1 MGSIP
6 MRVNPTLVFLFFL
19 ILIPFIASDSDG
31 RVELDMVCP
40 IGSEGFT
47 IISYDP
53 DGTDLKG
60 WSVSDG
66 EGTISFT
73 ESILLNP
80 MESITVMS
88 QTPSDWMH
96 LESYVLYGESGVVN
110 DGFNLNDKGDEIYLQ
125 DPNGNLIES
134 FCYGD
139 SKDPDP
145 FQKIT
150 KGHVAQKNHMY
161 EYDDYEDLWILHV
174 PGRTQYHL
182 MRTFEDCEVIP
193 FSFPESNGEE
203 ILAHIQDAKESIRIS
218 VYTFD
223 NKDVASAIKFALD
236 NGVKVQLLLEGSPA
250 GGIDSDEIRVLTSLW
265 KSGAEI
271 KFICSTDSYKRYQ
284 YVHSKYAIIDDD
296 ITIITSENWTDSAFS
311 GNRGWGT
318 VIRNEE
324 CASYLKRIFDSDFTD
339 KGDLDDFRDM
349 YPTSIP
355 YALKQYIPTEYEF
368 NSYIADVS
376 PVICP
381 DYSFKTLKRFILSTT
396 ERIYSQQLNVQFGW
410 TESDDNPL
418 QWMRELGS
426 KGMDARLLVDV
437 TYDSPYDKEY
447 EDGYGLYTMY
457 QYDPDIDLRYFV
469 SDIPGLMHNKGM
481 IVDDK
486 VWIGSMNW
494 TDNSI
499 RSNRE
504 MSVIIHSK
512 EVSDM
517 FAELFLDDWGVE
529 FDGTIDIRIDITDI
543 EFGEYV
549 TLDASDSSVP
559 FGSEYSWNLDDD
571 DEIERTG
578 QTVEWKFYEDTDC
591 TLIITDV
598 EGNVYTKGFH
608 ISLKEEILPTND
620 PDDGFALKGPLK
632 YIPMILLIGGILI
645 IRRFKK

>member
-1 MGSIP
+1 

-88 QTPSDWMH
+88 QTPSAWMH

-110 DGFNLNDKGDEIYLQ
+110 DGFNLNDKGDEIYLK

-182 MRTFEDCEVIP
+182 MRTFEDSEVIP

-218 VYTFD
+218 IYTFD

-236 NGVKVQLLLEGSPA
+236 NGVKVQMLMEGSPA

-355 YALKQYIPTEYEF
+355 YALKQYVPIDHGF
-368 NSYIADVS
+368 KSYIADVS

-426 KGMDARLLVDV
+426 KGIDTRLLVDV

-578 QTVEWKFYEDTDC
+578 QTVEWRFYEDTDC

-608 ISLKEEILPTND
+608 ISLKKEILPSDD
-620 PDDGFALKGPLK
+620 PNDGFALNGPLK

>member
-1 MGSIP
+1 M
-6 MRVNPTLVFLFFL
+6 
-19 ILIPFIASDSDG
+19 
-31 RVELDMVCP
+31 
-40 IGSEGFT
+40 
-47 IISYDP
+47 
-53 DGTDLKG
+53 
-60 WSVSDG
+60 
-66 EGTISFT
+66 
-73 ESILLNP
+73 
-80 MESITVMS
+80 MS

-110 DGFNLNDKGDEIYLQ
+110 DGFNLNDKGDEIYLK

-139 SKDPDP
+139 SKGPDP

-182 MRTFEDCEVIP
+182 MRTFEDSEVIP
-193 FSFPESNGEE
+193 FSFPKSNGEE

-218 VYTFD
+218 IYTFD

-355 YALKQYIPTEYEF
+355 YALKQYVPIDHGF
-368 NSYIADVS
+368 KSYIADVS

-517 FAELFLDDWGVE
+517 FAELL
-529 FDGTIDIRIDITDI
+529 DITDI

-578 QTVEWKFYEDTDC
+578 QTVEWRFYEDTDC

-608 ISLKEEILPTND
+608 ISLKEEILPSDD
-620 PDDGFALKGPLK
+620 PNDGFALKGPLK